1 MTSESRERPGGG
13 AGTPACRHRPTPR
26 RDSARQRSP
35 AALEFAP
42 KDARNKTSTE
52 QPAPRVDALA
62 QPILRATQVMVEC
75 LLANGKILACG
86 NGGSAADS
94 QHFAAEMLNRF
105 ERERPGLA
113 AMALT
118 TDTSTLTSIA
128 NDYEYNLVFSKQVLA
143 LGQPND
149 VLLAISTSG
158 NSPNVV
164 AAVRAAHE
172 REMKVVALTGR
183 GGGEIGKRLAAGDVH
198 LCVPHDQTARI
209 QEVHLL
215 TLHCLCDGIDCLLL
229 GPE

>member
-1 MTSESRERPGGG
+1 MSIDLIARVSR
-13 AGTPACRHRPTPR
+13 HFS
-26 RDSARQRSP
+26 DSAQTKL
-35 AALEFAP
+35 AA
-42 KDARNKTSTE
+42 
-52 QPAPRVDALA
+52 VDALA
-62 QPILRATQVMVEC
+62 QPIVRATELMVAS

-94 QHFAAEMLNRF
+94 QHFAAELLNRF

-128 NDYEYNLVFSKQVLA
+128 NDYDYNQVFSKQVLA
-143 LGQPND
+143 LGQARD

-164 AAVRAAHE
+164 AAIRAAHE
-172 REMKVVALTGR
+172 RDMRVVALTGK
-183 GGGEIGKRLAAGDVH
+183 GGGEVGKHLAPADVH
-198 LCVPHDQTARI
+198 ICVPHAVTARI

-215 TLHCLCDGIDCLLL
+215 ALHCLCDGIDCLLL
-229 GPE
+229 GTE